1 MSDPS
6 APPASGLVA
15 RTETFN
21 LHLEI
26 TFDGG
31 TIEEFETNFRDFGWH
46 VPSAVWFSE
55 PTSGLGAHLAL
66 NAFETTIRDR
76 SGDLMHV
83 VVGGIADLH
92 NTGAVDLGAEGTVD
106 VRALQLSSVSLYI
119 GVTGSATID
128 PSTGSGSVNFGPSF
142 SLSFGGTAH
151 P

>member
-1 MSDPS
+1 MSDPTT
-6 APPASGLVA
+6 APSGGLVA

-66 NAFETTIRDR
+66 NAFETTIRGH
-76 SGDLMHV
+76 SGDLMHIV
-83 VVGGIADLH
+83 AGGIAELH
-92 NTGAVDLGAEGTVD
+92 QSGSLDLGVEGTVD
-106 VRALQLSSVSLYI
+106 FRALQLSGVSLYV
-119 GVTGSATID
+119 GVTGTATID
-128 PSTGSGSVNFGPSF
+128 PSTGSGSVSFGPSF
-142 SLSFGGTAH
+142 SIGFGGTAH

>member
-1 MSDPS
+1 MNDTDTS
-6 APPASGLVA
+6 AGSGLVA

-66 NAFETTIRDR
+66 NAFETTIRGH
-76 SGDLMHV
+76 SGDLMHIV
-83 VVGGIADLH
+83 AGGIADLH
-92 NTGAVDLGAEGTVD
+92 QSGALDLGVEGTVD
-106 VRALQLSSVSLYI
+106 FRALQLSGVSLYV
-119 GVTGSATID
+119 GVTGTATID
-128 PSTGSGSVNFGPSF
+128 PSTASGSVSFGPSF
-142 SLSFGGTAH
+142 SIGFGGTAH

>member
-1 MSDPS
+1 MSN
-6 APPASGLVA
+6 APASGLVA

-76 SGDLMHV
+76 SGDLVHIIG
-83 VVGGIADLH
+83 GGIADLH
-92 NTGAVDLGAEGTVD
+92 HSGALDLGVEGTVD
-106 VRALQLSSVSLYI
+106 VRALQLSGVSLYI
-119 GVTGSATID
+119 GVTGTATID

>member
-1 MSDPS
+1 MNDG
-6 APPASGLVA
+6 ATAPASGLVA

-76 SGDLMHV
+76 SGDLMHIV
-83 VVGGIADLH
+83 AGGIADLH
-92 NTGAVDLGAEGTVD
+92 RDGALDLGASGTVD
-106 VRALQLSSVSLYI
+106 IRALQLSGVTLYV
-119 GVTGSATID
+119 GVTGTATID
-128 PSTGSGSVNFGPSF
+128 PATGSGDVNLGPSF